1 MHASLLNGFA
11 AEVLKPDPILSV
23 SEWADQH
30 RVLSK
35 KASSEAGQ
43 WRTSRTPYLKEI
55 MDCLSI
61 FHPAQ
66 KVVLKKGSQVGG
78 TESGNN
84 WLGYVM
90 DYAPGPFMLVLPTVD
105 LARKV
110 SRQRIEPLIEECPR
124 LHDKVR
130 AKKSRDSSTTIL
142 LKDFP
147 GGTLA
152 LAGANSAA
160 GLKSM
165 PARFVML
172 DELDEFPLDVE
183 GQGDPVSLVLAR
195 SRTFSRRKAFL
206 VSTPTID
213 GISKID
219 DEFEISDKRF
229 YFVPCP
235 HCGHKQRLD
244 FKNLQW
250 TPGKPDTVLYYCD
263 GDTGG
268 CGVGIEERYK
278 TKMFADGEWV
288 ATAESSVVGF
298 HLSALYSPIGWFSW
312 AEIAAAKEE
321 ADNEFQK
328 YRKTEKLK
336 AFFNTILGETYKEV
350 GDAPEWKN
358 LHNRREKYEIGS
370 VPKPVQFLTLG
381 GDVQKDRIHFEV
393 VGWNYNR
400 ESWSIDHGVCL
411 GDTAL
416 AFGVPGS
423 PWNELATVI
432 DKEFTREE
440 GGTMPIKMAA
450 IDSGYNTQ
458 HVYNFC
464 RRYPITRVIP
474 IKGMDSLSVMVGQP
488 RAVDVKLSG
497 KTIRRGIKVFS
508 LGVSLLKSELYSWLK
523 FLVPEADQE
532 PPPGFCHFP
541 EYGED
546 FFKELTAER
555 LLIKKNRR
563 GFAQTEWVKERERNE
578 ALDCRIYARAAASLV
593 GLDRFKKPKN
603 STTEKNVVAKNT
615 EPSQNENETRQVNE
629 KNVASQR
636 GRRTRRESSYW

>member
-1 MHASLLNGFA
+1 MKAQKLNFFA
-11 AEVLKPDPILSV
+11 AEVLKPDPILTV

-35 KASSEAGQ
+35 KASSEAGP

-124 LHDKVR
+124 LREKVR

-250 TPGKPDTVLYYCD
+250 TAGKPDTALYYCD
-263 GDTGG
+263 GETGG
-268 CGVGIEERYK
+268 CGIGIEERFK
-278 TKMFADGEWV
+278 TKMFADGEWQ

-312 AEIAAAKEE
+312 KEIAAAKEE

-358 LHNRREKYEIGS
+358 LYQRREKYEIGT
-370 VPKPVQFLTLG
+370 VPKQVQFLTMG
-381 GDVQKDRIHFEV
+381 VDVQKDRLHFEV
-393 VGWNYNR
+393 VGWGNNR
-400 ESWSIDHGVCL
+400 ESWSIDMGVCL

-416 AFGVPGS
+416 SFGVPGS
-423 PWNELATVI
+423 PWNDLAQVI
-432 DKEFTREE
+432 DKEFTRED
-440 GGTMPIKMAA
+440 GGTMPVKMAA
-450 IDSGYNTQ
+450 VDSGYNTQ

-497 KTIRRGIKVFS
+497 KTIRRGIKVFAI
-508 LGVSLLKSELYSWLK
+508 GVSLLKSELYSWLK
-523 FLVPEADQE
+523 FLVPEAEQE
-532 PPPGFCHFP
+532 TPPGFCHFP

-603 STTEKNVVAKNT
+603 SDLEKNVVAKNT
-615 EPSQNENETRQVNE
+615 EPSQNENETRQVNG
-629 KNVASQR
+629 KNVASR
-636 GRRTRRESSYW
+636 GARRLRRESSYW

>member
-1 MHASLLNGFA
+1 MRAQILNKFA
-11 AEVLKPDPILSV
+11 AEVLKPDPILTV
-23 SEWADQH
+23 SEWADNN
-30 RVLSK
+30 RILSK

-66 KVVLKKGSQVGG
+66 KVVFKKGSQVGG

-84 WLGYVM
+84 WIGYVM

-124 LHDKVR
+124 LKDKVQT
-130 AKKSRDSSTTIL
+130 KKSRDSASTIL

-183 GQGDPVSLVLAR
+183 GQGDPVSLILAR

-250 TPGKPDTVLYYCD
+250 TENNPESALYYCE
-263 GDTGG
+263 G
-268 CGVGIEERYK
+268 CGVGIEERFK
-278 TKMFADGEWV
+278 TKMFAEGEWV
-288 ATAESSVVGF
+288 ATAESKVVGF
-298 HLSALYSPIGWFSW
+298 QLSALYSPIGWFSW
-312 AEIAAAKEE
+312 REIAQAKIE
-321 ADNEFQK
+321 ADNDFEK
-328 YRKTEKLK
+328 HRKTEKLK
-336 AFFNTILGETYKEV
+336 AFYNTILGETYKEI
-350 GDAPEWKN
+350 GEAPEWKN
-358 LHNRREKYEIGS
+358 LYNRREQYEMGI
-370 VPKPVQFLTLG
+370 VPKQVRFLTMG
-381 GDVQKDRIHFEV
+381 VDVQKDRLEFEV
-393 VGWNYNR
+393 VGWGNRR
-400 ESWSIDHGVCL
+400 ESWSIDFGTVL

-416 AFGVPGS
+416 EETWKGLG
-423 PWNELATVI
+423 EII
-432 DKEFTREE
+432 DRDFTREE
-440 GGTMPIKMAA
+440 GGTMNIKITAV
-450 IDSGYNTQ
+450 DSGYNTQ

-464 RRYPITRVIP
+464 RKYPITRVVP
-474 IKGMDSLSVMVGQP
+474 IKGMDTLSVMVGQP
-488 RAVDVKLSG
+488 RAVDVKLTG
-497 KTIRRGIKVFS
+497 KTIRRGIKVFA

-523 FLVPEADQE
+523 FLPPEADE
-532 PPPGFCHFP
+532 KAPPGFCHFP
-541 EYGED
+541 QYSEEY
-546 FFKELTAER
+546 FKQLTAER

-563 GFAQTEWVKERERNE
+563 GFSQTEWVKERERNE

-593 GLDRFKKPKN
+593 GLDRQKDVEPE
-603 STTEKNVVAKNT
+603 TRQEKDVAKSNLSSHT
-615 EPSQNENETRQVNE
+615 DNETRQDISAREN
-629 KNVASQR
+629 KSR
-636 GRRTRRESSYW
+636 PTRSRKISEYW

>member
-1 MHASLLNGFA
+1 MDARILNKFA
-11 AEVLKPDPILSV
+11 ANVLLPDPILSV
-23 SEWADQH
+23 SEWADAH
-30 RVLSK
+30 RMLSK
-35 KASSEAGQ
+35 KSSSEAGQ

-55 MDCLSI
+55 MDVLSI

-66 KVVLKKGSQVGG
+66 KVVFKKGSQVGG

-84 WLGYVM
+84 WIGYVM

-124 LHDKVR
+124 LKDKVR
-130 AKKSRDSSTTIL
+130 EKRSRDSSSTIL

-172 DELDEFPLDVE
+172 DELDEYPLDVE

-206 VSTPTID
+206 VSTPTVD

-219 DEFEISDKRF
+219 DEFEVSDKRF

-235 HCGHKQRLD
+235 HCSHEQKLD

-250 TPGKPDTVLYYCD
+250 EEGKPDSALYYCE
-263 GDTGG
+263 G

-278 TKMFADGEWV
+278 TRMFAEGKWV
-288 ATAESSVVGF
+288 ATGESKVVGF

-312 AEIAAAKEE
+312 REIAQAKIE
-321 ADNEFQK
+321 ADSDFEK

-336 AFFNTILGETYKEV
+336 AFANTILGETYKEV
-350 GDAPEWKN
+350 GEAPEWK
-358 LHNRREKYEIGS
+358 LLYSRREKYEIGT
-370 VPKPVQFLTLG
+370 VPKRVRFLTMG
-381 GDVQKDRIHFEV
+381 VDVQKDRLHLEV
-393 VGWNYNR
+393 VGWCAKR
-400 ESWSIDHGVCL
+400 ESYSITVEIIL

-416 AFGVPGS
+416 DIDTAGS
-423 PWNELATVI
+423 PWKRLAEVI
-432 DKEFTREE
+432 DTEFTKED
-440 GGTMPIKMAA
+440 GGTLPIKMTAV
-450 IDSGYNTQ
+450 DSGYNTQ

-464 RRYPITRVIP
+464 RRYSMTRVIP
-474 IKGMDSLSVMVGQP
+474 IKGMDSLSVMIGHP
-488 RAVDVKLSG
+488 RAVDIRLSG
-497 KTIRRGIKVFS
+497 RTIRRGIKVFS
-508 LGVSLLKSELYSWLK
+508 IGVSLLKSELYSWLK
-523 FLVPEADQE
+523 FLAPEVDQ
-532 PPPGFCHFP
+532 PAPPGFCHFP

-546 FFKELTAER
+546 YFKELTAER

-563 GFAQTEWVKERERNE
+563 GFAHTEWVKERERNE
-578 ALDCRIYARAAASLV
+578 ALDTRIYARAAASLV
-593 GLDRFKKPKN
+593 GLDRLKVSENENQEKNDVAKQKN
-603 STTEKNVVAKNT
+603 SSHTD
-615 EPSQNENETRQVNE
+615 NETRQVNTE
-629 KNVASQR
+629 KVASNAT
-636 GRRTRRESSYW
+636 GKRTRGKSEYW

>member
-1 MHASLLNGFA
+1 MHVSFLSKLA

-35 KASSEAGQ
+35 KASSEAGA

-124 LHDKVR
+124 LHEKVR

-235 HCGHKQRLD
+235 HCGHKQKLE

-250 TPGKPDTVLYYCD
+250 EDGKPETTLYYCE
-263 GDTGG
+263 G
-268 CGVGIEERYK
+268 CGVGIEERFK
-278 TKMFADGEWV
+278 TKMFAEGEWQK
-288 ATAESSVVGF
+288 TGESDVVGF

-312 AEIAAAKEE
+312 KEIVKAKIE
-321 ADNEFQK
+321 ADNEFEK

-336 AFFNTILGETYKEV
+336 AFHNTILGETYKEV

-358 LHNRREKYEIGS
+358 IFNRRETYEIGV
-370 VPKPVQFLTLG
+370 VPQHVQFLTMG
-381 GDVQKDRIHFEV
+381 VDVQKDRVEFEV
-393 VGWNYNR
+393 VGWDYNR
-400 ESWSIDHGVCL
+400 ESWSVDKGVCL

-416 AFGVPGS
+416 AIDMPGS
-423 PWNELATVI
+423 PWTDLAKVLE
-432 DKEFTREE
+432 KEFTREQ
-440 GGTMPIKMAA
+440 GGTMPIRMTAV
-450 IDSGYNTQ
+450 DSGYNTQ

-464 RRYPITRVIP
+464 RRYPITRVVP
-474 IKGMDSLSVMVGQP
+474 IKGMDSLSIMVGQP

-497 KTIRRGIKVFS
+497 KTIRRGIKVFAI
-508 LGVSLLKSELYSWLK
+508 GVSLLKSELYSWLK
-523 FLVPEADQE
+523 FLPPEPGQEVPS
-532 PPPGFCHFP
+532 GFCHFP
-541 EYGED
+541 QYED
-546 FFKELTAER
+546 EFFKQLTAER

-593 GLDRFKKPKN
+593 GLDRFKRPKKDPQ
-603 STTEKNVVAKNT
+603 EKNVVANV
-615 EPSQNENETRQVNE
+615 PDSSQTENETRQVNG
-629 KNVASQR
+629 KNVASR
-636 GRRTRRESSYW
+636 GTRRTRRESSYW

>member
-1 MHASLLNGFA
+1 MDARILNKFA
-11 AEVLKPDPILSV
+11 AEVLKPDPILTV
-23 SEWADQH
+23 SEWADSH

-35 KASSEAGQ
+35 KASSEAGP

-66 KVVLKKGSQVGG
+66 KIVLKKGSQVGG

-110 SRQRIEPLIEECPR
+110 SRQRIEPLVEECPR
-124 LHDKVR
+124 LREKVR
-130 AKKSRDSSTTIL
+130 EKKSRDSSSTIL

-235 HCGHKQRLD
+235 HCRHKQKLD

-250 TPGKPDTVLYYCD
+250 DNGKPESVLYYCE
-263 GDTGG
+263 G
-268 CGVGIEERYK
+268 CGTGIEERYK
-278 TKMFADGEWV
+278 TKMFAEGEWI
-288 ATAESSVVGF
+288 ATAESKVVGF

-312 AEIAAAKEE
+312 REIAQAKIE
-321 ADNEFQK
+321 ADSDFEK

-350 GDAPEWKN
+350 GEAPEWKN
-358 LHNRREKYEIGS
+358 LYLRREKYEIAT
-370 VPKPVQFLTLG
+370 VPKQVRFITMG
-381 GDVQKDRIHFEV
+381 VDVQKDRLEFEV
-393 VGWNYNR
+393 VGWGNRR
-400 ESWSIDHGVCL
+400 ESWSIDFGVIL
-411 GDTAL
+411 GDTADEKTWEGL
-416 AFGVPGS
+416 A
-423 PWNELATVI
+423 AVI
-432 DKEFTREE
+432 DREFTREE
-440 GGTMPIKMAA
+440 GGTMGIKMTAV
-450 IDSGYNTQ
+450 DSGYNTQ

-464 RRYPITRVIP
+464 RRYSITRVIP
-474 IKGMDSLSVMVGQP
+474 IKGMDTLSVMVGQP
-488 RAVDVKLSG
+488 RAVDVKITG

-523 FLVPEADQE
+523 FLPPEVDQKA
-532 PPPGFCHFP
+532 PPGFCHFP
-541 EYGED
+541 QYDEEY
-546 FFKELTAER
+546 FKQLTAER

-563 GFAQTEWVKERERNE
+563 GFSQTEWVKERERNE

-593 GLDRFKKPKN
+593 GLDRQKDQEP
-603 STTEKNVVAKNT
+603 EKAVEKEVAKSNNSAQT
-615 EPSQNENETRQVNE
+615 DNETRQNE
-629 KNVASQR
+629 NARASDSRPQR
-636 GRRTRRESSYW
+636 ARKKSEYW